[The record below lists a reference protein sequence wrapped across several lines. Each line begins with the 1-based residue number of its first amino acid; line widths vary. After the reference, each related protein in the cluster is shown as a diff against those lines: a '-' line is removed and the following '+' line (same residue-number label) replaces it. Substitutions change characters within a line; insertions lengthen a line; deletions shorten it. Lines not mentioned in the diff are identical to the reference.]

1 MIVENKFS
9 FKILIF
15 VFNIFISEAS
25 YSQDSID
32 YSINASLLTE
42 ADQLII
48 KQK

>member
-15 VFNIFISEAS
+15 VFNIFISEA

-32 YSINASLLTE
+32 YSINVFTYRSRSIDSA
-42 ADQLII
+42 
-48 KQK
+48 K